1 MTFLKKRVE
10 DSIKQAKLLA
20 QRVVP
25 AKPLGRRGY
34 VCEWEDRAD
43 GVDQC
48 VQTFVYTYRWVYRT
62 FVLEAFGETNGVL
75 GWVQQNG
82 RNHSL

>member
-25 AKPLGRRGY
+25 AK
-34 VCEWEDRAD
+34 
-43 GVDQC
+43 
-48 VQTFVYTYRWVYRT
+48 RWVYRA
-62 FVLEAFGETNGVL
+62 FVLEAFGETKGVL
-75 GWVQQNG
+75 GWV
-82 RNHSL
+82 

>member
-43 GVDQC
+43 GVDIC
-48 VQTFVYTYRWVYRT
+48 VYI
-62 FVLEAFGETNGVL
+62 
-75 GWVQQNG
+75 
-82 RNHSL
+82 